1 MSNPAIAIVTDST
14 ACIPRNLR
22 EELHIHEVA
31 YYIHRGIEVLRD
43 LVTIQRKE
51 FLQWLP
57 TAEKLPKTANPS
69 PGDYYQVYKDL
80 SDAGKKEIISIH
92 MTSKGSGAYQAALI
106 AAKMVKEKL
115 PNIHVEVVD
124 TLNVA
129 LCQGWIAIEAARSA
143 IAGLKLDEITKKIQG
158 MIPVTRMVQTADT
171 LRYLYMGG
179 RIGKAVHLVGSI
191 LSLKPIISM
200 KDGEIISLG
209 VARGLNQAY
218 YKMVDAVESAVGSS
232 GKIKVAYM
240 HAGASSQVLKLKQLI
255 ETKFECT
262 ESFISELSPALMVHT
277 GPGTTGLCYF
287 PVK

>member
-1 MSNPAIAIVTDST
+1 MRNPAIAIVTDST
-14 ACIPRNLR
+14 TCIPQNIR
-22 EELHIHEVA
+22 EKLQIHEVA
-31 YYIHRGIEVLRD
+31 YYIHRGVDVLRD
-43 LVTIQRKE
+43 LVTVQREE

-57 TAEKLPKTANPS
+57 TAEELPKTANPG
-69 PGDYYQVYKDL
+69 PGDYYKVYKNLADT
-80 SDAGKKEIISIH
+80 GKKEIISIH
-92 MTSKGSGAYQAALI
+92 MTSKGSGAYQAACI
-106 AAKMVKEKL
+106 AVKMMKEKL
-115 PNIHVEVVD
+115 PNVRIEVID

-143 IAGLKLDEITKKIQG
+143 LAGVKIDKIVEIIQD

-171 LRYLYMGG
+171 LKYLYMGG
-179 RIGKAVHLVGSI
+179 RIGKAMHLAGSI

-200 KDGEIISLG
+200 KDGEIVALG

-218 YKMVDAVESAVGSS
+218 RKIVNVIEKAVGSS

-240 HAGASSQVLKLKQLI
+240 HAGAPLIILKLKEMV
-255 ETKFECT
+255 ETKFEIA

-277 GPGTTGLCYF
+277 GPGTTGLCFF

>member
-1 MSNPAIAIVTDST
+1 MSNPTIAIVTDST
-14 ACIPRNLR
+14 ACIPQDLR
-22 EELHIHEVA
+22 EELQIHVVA
-31 YYIHRGIEVLRD
+31 YYIHRGVEVLRD

-51 FLQWLP
+51 FLGWLP
-57 TAEKLPKTANPS
+57 TAEELPKTASPG
-69 PGDYYQVYKDL
+69 PGDYFQAYKDL
-80 SDAGKKEIISIH
+80 ADAGKKGIISIH
-92 MTSKGSGAYQAALI
+92 MTSKGSGAYQAAV
-106 AAKMVKEKL
+106 AAAEMMKEKL
-115 PNIHVEVVD
+115 PHIRIEVID

-143 IAGLKLDEITKKIQG
+143 LADLKMDEINKKIRS

-171 LRYLYMGG
+171 LKYLYMGG
-179 RIGKAVHLVGSI
+179 RIGKAVHLVGSM

-218 YKMVDAVESAVGSS
+218 SKMVNAVESAVGSS

-240 HAGASSQVLKLKQLI
+240 HAGASSQVLKLKELI